1 MNKNE
6 ADEIVE
12 KGLSRLNLKAE
23 NDAKRRAKTLNVP
36 YMDKDELNK
45 LVDRGLLRLSR
56 KSEIQAKEKANEEYR
71 KLIIGGACVL
81 LFVVLYCLDAW
92 IRIQDEGDY
101 TRMAWDILG
110 VFVVSILFCWYKC
123 FTNFFGG
130 QSRTK
135 NSELAI
141 RYMCF
146 AVIGCVL
153 MYLYIGFARVN
164 FGVFV

>member
-101 TRMAWDILG
+101 TRMAWGILG

-123 FTNFFGG
+123 VTNFFDGLP
-130 QSRTK
+130 QKKHNDIS
-135 NSELAI
+135 
-141 RYMCF
+141 
-146 AVIGCVL
+146 IGYLCISLILVML
-153 MYLYIGFARVN
+153 MHFYVEFARVK

>member
-56 KSEIQAKEKANEEYR
+56 KSEIQAKR
-71 KLIIGGACVL
+71 K
-81 LFVVLYCLDAW
+81 
-92 IRIQDEGDY
+92 
-101 TRMAWDILG
+101 RM
-110 VFVVSILFCWYKC
+110 
-123 FTNFFGG
+123 
-130 QSRTK
+130 K
-135 NSELAI
+135 NI
-141 RYMCF
+141 
-146 AVIGCVL
+146 
-153 MYLYIGFARVN
+153 VN
-164 FGVFV
+164 

>member
-56 KSEIQAKEKANEEYR
+56 KSARAPPTNARVTIGTNSANE
-71 KLIIGGACVL
+71 
-81 LFVVLYCLDAW
+81 
-92 IRIQDEGDY
+92 
-101 TRMAWDILG
+101 M
-110 VFVVSILFCWYKC
+110 
-123 FTNFFGG
+123 
-130 QSRTK
+130 
-135 NSELAI
+135 
-141 RYMCF
+141 
-146 AVIGCVL
+146 
-153 MYLYIGFARVN
+153 
-164 FGVFV
+164 